1 MGGRGSSKVPGRD
14 TVPAGELVA
23 VELLAVGDRISEA
36 GTPHGPWYPVLR
48 IDAGSVTIDGRS
60 SMQEP
65 ELPVTVGYS
74 SAARVLRHRP

>member
-1 MGGRGSSKVPGRD
+1 MPGRD

-36 GTPHGPWYPVLR
+36 ATPHGPWYPVLR

-60 SMQEP
+60 SVQEP
-65 ELPVTVGYS
+65 QLPVTVGYS
-74 SAARVLRHRP
+74 SAARVLRRRP

>member
-1 MGGRGSSKVPGRD
+1 VPGRD

-36 GTPHGPWYPVLR
+36 ATPHGPWYPVLR

-60 SMQEP
+60 SVQEP
-65 ELPVTVGYS
+65 QLPVTVGYS
-74 SAARVLRHRP
+74 SAARVLRRRP

>member
-1 MGGRGSSKVPGRD
+1 MGARGSSKVPGRD

-36 GTPHGPWYPVLR
+36 GTPQGPWYPVLR

-74 SAARVLRHRP
+74 SAARVLRRRP

>member
-1 MGGRGSSKVPGRD
+1 MPGRHA
-14 TVPAGELVA
+14 VPAGELVA

-36 GTPHGPWYPVLR
+36 GTPQGPWYPVLR

-74 SAARVLRHRP
+74 SAARVLRRRP

>member
-1 MGGRGSSKVPGRD
+1 MGARGSSKVPGRNPA
-14 TVPAGELVA
+14 PAGELVP

-36 GTPHGPWYPVLR
+36 ATPQGPWYPVLR

-65 ELPVTVGYS
+65 ELPVTVGYA
-74 SAARVLRHRP
+74 SAARVLRRRP

>member
-1 MGGRGSSKVPGRD
+1 MPGRD

-36 GTPHGPWYPVLR
+36 ATPHGPWYPVLR

-60 SMQEP
+60 SVQEP

-74 SAARVLRHRP
+74 SAARVLRRRP